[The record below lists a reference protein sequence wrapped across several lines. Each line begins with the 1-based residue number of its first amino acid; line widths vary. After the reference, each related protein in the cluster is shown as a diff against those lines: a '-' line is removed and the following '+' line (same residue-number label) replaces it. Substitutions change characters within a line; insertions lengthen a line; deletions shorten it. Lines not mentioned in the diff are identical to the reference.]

1 MALTFNKLPW
11 YAQLGVFLAIAVAGV
26 GAFYYYYETG
36 VRAEMAKQEK
46 QLKSLRADLDK
57 ARATAKKLPEF
68 KADVSNLEHRLETL
82 RAVLPEEK
90 DAADL
95 LRRLQ
100 TVAMQS
106 NLVIMGFKPSPVVTK
121 QVHAEWPITLELEGN
136 YHNLAA
142 FFDRLGKFTRIVN
155 VSALEVKNK
164 DNKANPSVTISA
176 KCVATTYVLL
186 DKAAIEAAK
195 EKANAKAGKPAA
207 KPAVPAKKVA

>member
-1 MALTFNKLPW
+1 MALSLNKLPW
-11 YAQLGVFLAIAVAGV
+11 YAQLGVFVALAVVGV
-26 GAFYYYYETG
+26 GGFYYYYE
-36 VRAEMAKQEK
+36 VPARAEIAKQEK
-46 QLKSLRADLDK
+46 ELKSERADLDK

-68 KADVSNLEHRLETL
+68 KAQVDNLEHRLSTL

-106 NLVIMGFKPSPVVTK
+106 NLVIIGFKPAPTVTK
-121 QVHAEWPITLELEGN
+121 EVHAEWPINLELEGN

-155 VSALEVKNK
+155 VTGLEVKGK
-164 DNKANPSVTISA
+164 DKPLPNTSISA
-176 KCVATTYVLL
+176 KCVAMTYVLL

-195 EKANAKAGKPAA
+195 AKANAKSAKPAA
-207 KPAVPAKKVA
+207 KPAAAPAKKVA

>member
-1 MALTFNKLPW
+1 MALSLNKLPW
-11 YAQLGVFLAIAVAGV
+11 YAQLGVFLALAVVGV
-26 GAFYYYYETG
+26 GIFYYYYEMPA
-36 VRAEMAKQEK
+36 RADIAKQEK
-46 QLKSLRADLDK
+46 ELKSLRADLDK

-68 KADVSNLEHRLETL
+68 KAQVDNLEHRLSTL

-106 NLVIMGFKPSPVVTK
+106 NLVIMGFKPAPTVTK
-121 QVHAEWPITLELEGN
+121 EVHAEWPINLELEGN
-136 YHNLAA
+136 YHNLAT

-155 VSALEVKNK
+155 ITGLEVKGK
-164 DNKANPSVTISA
+164 DKPQPNVSISA
-176 KCVATTYVLL
+176 KCVAMTYVLL

-195 EKANAKAGKPAA
+195 AKANAKSGKPAA
-207 KPAVPAKKVA
+207 KPAAVPTKKVA